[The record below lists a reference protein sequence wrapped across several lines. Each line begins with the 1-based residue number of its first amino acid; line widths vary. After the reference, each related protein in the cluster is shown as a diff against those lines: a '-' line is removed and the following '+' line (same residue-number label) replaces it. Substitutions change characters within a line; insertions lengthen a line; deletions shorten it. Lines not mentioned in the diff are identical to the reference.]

1 VPGRIGFWSNRS
13 HYLDKMTLR
22 ELVIAY
28 FQYYA
33 IQAYILLALVSG
45 AAAVMTAT
53 AIWPNL
59 LAAASAVVLYP
70 AAWYVIHRYVLHG
83 TWLAK
88 SPNTAKLWKRVHF
101 DHHQDPYHL
110 EVLFGALYTTL
121 PTVAAVTL
129 PVGALI
135 GGLSG
140 AFSALAAGLATT
152 CFYEFCHCIQHLSY
166 KPKSKW
172 LRRIK
177 QRHLEHH
184 FLDEKGNYGI
194 TNFTLDKVLGTYYER
209 EDRQERS
216 PTVFNLGYTGEM
228 VERYPWVAELSGGV
242 ADGHP
247 RQRRAE

>member
-1 VPGRIGFWSNRS
+1 VPGKIGFWSNRS

-33 IQAYILLALVSG
+33 IQAYILLALLAGVG
-45 AAAVMTAT
+45 AVMTAT
-53 AIWPNL
+53 AILPNVI
-59 LAAASAVVLYP
+59 AAASAVVLYP
-70 AAWYVIHRYVLHG
+70 VAWYFIPRYILHG

-88 SPNTAKLWKRVHF
+88 SPKTAKLWKRVHF

-121 PTVAAVTL
+121 PTVVVVTM
-129 PVGALI
+129 PVGAAI

-140 AFSALAAGLATT
+140 ALSALAAGLVTT

-177 QRHLEHH
+177 TRHLEHH
-184 FLDEKGNYGI
+184 FLNEAGNYGI
-194 TNFTLDKVLGTYYER
+194 TNFAVDKALGTYYER
-209 EDRQERS
+209 DQIRERS
-216 PTVFNLGYTGEM
+216 STVFNLGYTGEM
-228 VERYPWVAELSGGV
+228 VERYPWVAQMSGGV

-247 RQRRAE
+247 RERRAQ